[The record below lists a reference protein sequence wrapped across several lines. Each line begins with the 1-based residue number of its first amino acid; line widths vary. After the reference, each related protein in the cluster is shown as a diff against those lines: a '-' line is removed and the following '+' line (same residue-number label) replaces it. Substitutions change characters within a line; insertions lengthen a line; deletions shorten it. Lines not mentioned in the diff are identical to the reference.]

1 MKIRFAFG
9 CAAILLSAAL
19 VSGQTPNW
27 TRTSS
32 GINQNLP
39 HPAVRDGGG
48 MAYDAVRNQSI
59 LFGGLGGGTQGPTSR
74 SDTWAYTGGGTWNQ
88 LSPATVPGGRFGNAM
103 VWDSDHDNIVMFGGG
118 FYNNNVVIFSF
129 GDTWT
134 WNGTNW
140 TQLSPSTS
148 PAARYLSAAAYDAT
162 HNQTVIFG
170 GVGVAGYLGDTWVF
184 DGANWT
190 QKFPVHTPSARAASM
205 MVYDPIRAKVY
216 MFGGVNNVTYYGD
229 TWMWDGNDW
238 TSLTP
243 ATSPSSRYGAG
254 IAFDKNLGVSVMF
267 GGTNNNTGNFN
278 QTWTF
283 DGTTWT
289 QMNPTSIP
297 QMRFFTSYD
306 YDILRG
312 MIVMFGGGEG
322 KNLGDIYLQDTWE
335 YK

>member
-1 MKIRFAFG
+1 
-9 CAAILLSAAL
+9 
-19 VSGQTPNW
+19 
-27 TRTSS
+27 
-32 GINQNLP
+32 
-39 HPAVRDGGG
+39 
-48 MAYDAVRNQSI
+48 
-59 LFGGLGGGTQGPTSR
+59 
-74 SDTWAYTGGGTWNQ
+74 
-88 LSPATVPGGRFGNAM
+88 
-103 VWDSDHDNIVMFGGG
+103 
-118 FYNNNVVIFSF
+118 
-129 GDTWT
+129 
-134 WNGTNW
+134 
-140 TQLSPSTS
+140 
-148 PAARYLSAAAYDAT
+148 
-162 HNQTVIFG
+162 
-170 GVGVAGYLGDTWVF
+170 
-184 DGANWT
+184 
-190 QKFPVHTPSARAASM
+190 M

-238 TSLTP
+238 TPLTP
-243 ATSPSSRYGAG
+243 ATSPSSRYGGG
-254 IAFDKNLGVSVMF
+254 IAFDKSLGVSVMF

-289 QMNPTSIP
+289 QMNPTSTP